1 MVYNR
6 MKQIDYQLEQW
17 IKNSIVRAEVRKTIV
32 EAMEKISYRVWL
44 GDVPIDI
51 DGREQ
56 LTLDES
62 IELVKDWTS
71 LGYDDIK
78 VEQIK

>member
-1 MVYNR
+1 

-17 IKNSIVRAEVRKTIV
+17 IKNGIVRAEVRKTIV
-32 EAMEKISYRVWL
+32 AEMENIKYRVWL
-44 GDVPIDI
+44 GDIPIDI
-51 DGREQ
+51 DGRED

-62 IELVKDWTS
+62 IELVKDWSS

-78 VEQIK
+78 VEQIKEI

>member
-1 MVYNR
+1 

-17 IKNSIVRAEVRKTIV
+17 IKNGIVRAEVRKTIV
-32 EAMEKISYRVWL
+32 AEMENIKYRVWL
-44 GDVPIDI
+44 GDIPIDI
-51 DGREQ
+51 DGREK

-62 IELVKDWTS
+62 IELVKDWSS

-78 VEQIK
+78 VEQIKE

>member
-1 MVYNR
+1 

-17 IKNSIVRAEVRKTIV
+17 IRNGIVRAEVRKTIV
-32 EAMEKISYRVWL
+32 AEMENIKYRVWL
-44 GDVPIDI
+44 GDIPIDI
-51 DGREQ
+51 DGREE

-62 IELVKDWTS
+62 IELVKDWSS

-78 VEQIK
+78 VEQIKE

>member
-1 MVYNR
+1 
-6 MKQIDYQLEQW
+6 MKQVDYQLEQW

-32 EAMEKISYRVWL
+32 AEMENIKYRVWL
-44 GDVPIDI
+44 GDIPIDI
-51 DGREQ
+51 DGREK

-62 IELVKDWTS
+62 IELVKDWSS

-78 VEQIK
+78 VEQIKE

>member
-1 MVYNR
+1 

-17 IKNSIVRAEVRKTIV
+17 IKNTIVRAEVRKTIV
-32 EAMEKISYRVWL
+32 AEMENIKYRVWL
-44 GDVPIDI
+44 GDIPIDI
-51 DGREQ
+51 DGRDE

-62 IELVKDWTS
+62 IELVKDWSS

-78 VEQIK
+78 VEQIKE

>member
-1 MVYNR
+1 

-17 IKNSIVRAEVRKTIV
+17 IRNGIVRTEVRKTIV
-32 EAMEKISYRVWL
+32 AEMENIKYRVWL
-44 GDVPIDI
+44 GDIPIDI
-51 DGREQ
+51 DGREE

-62 IELVKDWTS
+62 IELVKDWSS

-78 VEQIK
+78 VEQIKE